1 MTVNSGQAPVKAG
14 NKEDI
19 YVSIHAKMVHDF
31 ICSADTQ
38 FGYGCFRGIA
48 EASQLAQS
56 LSKNAMRGF
65 ERYQIVPPLFFQCLR
80 QIRLI
85 DSEIEMPSQGVNLH
99 HAEKI
104 LKAAGLRNR
113 QFWNDFFKDGLHLKS
128 CSQQYLWKKLEI
140 MKRQP
145 RRLNLYNGRG

>member
-65 ERYQIVPPLFFQCLR
+65 ERYQIVPPLFF
-80 QIRLI
+80 
-85 DSEIEMPSQGVNLH
+85 SMPPTDPINRFGNRD
-99 HAEKI
+99 AI
-104 LKAAGLRNR
+104 AG
-113 QFWNDFFKDGLHLKS
+113 G
-128 CSQQYLWKKLEI
+128 
-140 MKRQP
+140 
-145 RRLNLYNGRG
+145 